1 MIPAK
6 KRILIIDDDKDFVD
20 ILKHNIEKRG
30 YETSCAYNGTDGVNK
45 ARLERPDLII
55 LDIMLP
61 EVDGYKVSRLL
72 KFDIKYKN
80 IPIIIFSSTHGNLSS
95 LSCEAGADA
104 YLAKSADAEELFEK
118 IDSLLKDGPSKKLGI
133 RITEPPAPLL
143 EKTGEIRDS
152 TIEDL
157 RSRIKKL
164 TAINEA
170 SYDINR
176 SLEIDVCI
184 KILVEKI
191 SSILAAE
198 VSSIMLL
205 DKKEDELVL
214 KLAKGIKEEV
224 AKNIKIRLGEGVAGM
239 VAKEARPLLVED
251 VKKHPELKMR
261 DGRSYKTDSFI
272 SVPLMVGN
280 EVLGVVNVTDKIDK
294 TNFTKEDLNVLMSI
308 ATNAASSI
316 KNSTLY
322 EELRRLSSVK
332 SDFIGTLSHELKGPL
347 FNVRGAIGIL
357 LKNSHTIL
365 NEEQTRFL
373 SIAKDNIERLLRL
386 IDDLLDIAKLESG
399 SMSMRRNRFDLSN
412 LVKLAAASF
421 QATLDD
427 KSIDFVLNAPA
438 DERIIWGDA
447 DRIEQVLNNLLSN
460 AVKFSPAGGRIELSL
475 NDAGDN
481 VRLTVSDNGPGIPK
495 EYISKVFDKFSALS
509 IKRDSIVKGT
519 GLGLSITKD
528 IVAMHRGSIWVESE
542 EGKGCK
548 FFVELPKDLRK
559 R

>member
-1 MIPAK
+1 MK
-6 KRILIIDDDKDFVD
+6 NKILIIDDDKDFVD

-30 YETSCAYNGTDGVNK
+30 YETSCAYNGMDGVKK

-61 EVDGYKVSRLL
+61 EVDGYSVSRLL
-72 KFDIKYKN
+72 KFDMKYKN
-80 IPIIIFSSTHGNLSS
+80 TPIIIFSASRGDVSS
-95 LSCEAGADA
+95 LSCEVGADA

-118 IDSLLKDGPSKKLGI
+118 IESLLKEAPLRKLGI
-133 RITEPPAPLL
+133 RIAQPPAPFSG
-143 EKTGEIRDS
+143 KVVEIRDS

-184 KILVEKI
+184 KKLVEKT

-198 VSSIMLL
+198 ISSIMLL
-205 DKKEDELVL
+205 DKKENELVL

-224 AKNIKIRLGEGVAGM
+224 VKNVKIRLGEGVAGM

-251 VKKHPELKMR
+251 VKKHPELKTR
-261 DGRSYKTDSFI
+261 DSRSYKTDSFI
-272 SVPLMVGN
+272 SVPLVVGT

-294 TNFTKEDLNVLMSI
+294 TSFTKEDLDVLMSI
-308 ATNAASSI
+308 ATNAAASI

-322 EELRRLSSVK
+322 EELKRLSSVK
-332 SDFIGTLSHELKGPL
+332 SDFITTLSHELKGPL

-357 LKNSHTIL
+357 LKDSYNML
-365 NEEQTRFL
+365 NEEQARFL

-399 SMSMRRNRFDLSN
+399 SMTMRRDRFDISN
-412 LVKLAAASF
+412 LVRFVAASF
-421 QATLDD
+421 RAALDN
-427 KSIDFVLNAPA
+427 KSINFILNAPA
-438 DERIIWGDA
+438 DENIIWGDA
-447 DRIEQVLNNLLSN
+447 DRVEQVLNNLLSN
-460 AVKFSPAGGRIELSL
+460 AVKFSPAGGRMELL
-475 NDAGDN
+475 LEDAGDN
-481 VRLTVSDNGPGIPK
+481 VRLIVSDNGPGIPK
-495 EYISKVFDKFSALS
+495 EYIPKIFDKFSAIS

-528 IVAMHRGSIWVESE
+528 IVAMHKGSIWVESE
-542 EGKGCK
+542 KGKGCK